1 MIGLILKFHEFSCL
15 NVVTF
20 HLFPTYLVNNDIALI
35 KLKKPVTCKNKKIEV
50 ACITTN
56 EPSEDEKCTVS
67 GWGALKSNGKQPKK
81 LMKVDVPIISRSQ
94 CNENKWYGGAIT
106 NNMICAGYTK
116 GKKDSCQG
124 DSGGKFSIL

>member
-1 MIGLILKFHEFSCL
+1 MYQLLIIFH
-15 NVVTF
+15 
-20 HLFPTYLVNNDIALI
+20 LVNNDIALI
-35 KLKKPVTCKNKKIEV
+35 KLKKPVTCKEKKIEV

-56 EPSEDEKCTVS
+56 EPSEGDKCTVT
-67 GWGALKSNGKQPKK
+67 GWGTLKSNGKQPKT

-106 NNMICAGYTK
+106 DNMICAGYTK

-124 DSGGKFSIL
+124 DSGGTFDILKSCEH

>member
-1 MIGLILKFHEFSCL
+1 MYQIFIIF
-15 NVVTF
+15 
-20 HLFPTYLVNNDIALI
+20 YLVNNDIALI
-35 KLKKPVTCKNKKIEV
+35 KLKKPVTCKAKKIEV

-56 EPSEDEKCTVS
+56 EPSKDEKCTVS
-67 GWGALKSNGKQPKK
+67 GWGTLKSNGKQPKK

-94 CNENKWYGGAIT
+94 CNENQWYGGAIT

-124 DSGGKFSIL
+124 DSGGKFNILGSVKL